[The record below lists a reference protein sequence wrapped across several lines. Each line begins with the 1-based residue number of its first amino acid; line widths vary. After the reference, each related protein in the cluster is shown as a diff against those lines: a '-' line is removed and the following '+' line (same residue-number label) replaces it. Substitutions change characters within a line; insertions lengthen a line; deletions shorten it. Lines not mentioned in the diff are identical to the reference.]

1 MIKKVILHWLILENA
16 LLIFKQ
22 SPGCLRTKFTFYLT
36 IPLTTLNNK
45 RVCIC
50 LCVCA
55 CISVP
60 CLPWKHSLPFSPCWE
75 DLFSWSSFSSPQIA
89 FLKIVG
95 LRLFFSVSWI
105 GTMLPVFCVVEHYE
119 NAIEYDCKEEHA
131 EFVLVRK
138 DMLFNQLIEMALL
151 SLGYSHSS
159 AAQAKGK

>member
-1 MIKKVILHWLILENA
+1 M
-16 LLIFKQ
+16 F
-22 SPGCLRTKFTFYLT
+22 
-36 IPLTTLNNK
+36 
-45 RVCIC
+45 
-50 LCVCA
+50 VCA
-55 CISVP
+55 CLCFCALSALETQSH
-60 CLPWKHSLPFSPCWE
+60 CCK
-75 DLFSWSSFSSPQIA
+75 DLFSWLTFSSPQTV

-95 LRLFFSVSWI
+95 LHLFFSVSLI

>member
-1 MIKKVILHWLILENA
+1 MA
-16 LLIFKQ
+16 
-22 SPGCLRTKFTFYLT
+22 S
-36 IPLTTLNNK
+36 
-45 RVCIC
+45 
-50 LCVCA
+50 CVF
-55 CISVP
+55 
-60 CLPWKHSLPFSPCWE
+60 SLP
-75 DLFSWSSFSSPQIA
+75 QTV

-95 LRLFFSVSWI
+95 LHLFPPVSSI

>member
-1 MIKKVILHWLILENA
+1 M
-16 LLIFKQ
+16 
-22 SPGCLRTKFTFYLT
+22 YL
-36 IPLTTLNNK
+36 K
-45 RVCIC
+45 
-50 LCVCA
+50 A
-55 CISVP
+55 
-60 CLPWKHSLPFSPCWE
+60 
-75 DLFSWSSFSSPQIA
+75 
-89 FLKIVG
+89 VG
-95 LRLFFSVSWI
+95 LRLSFSVSLT